1 MDTILGKEERIKT
14 NRTNKTF
21 FCKQMKQIEPIKPI
35 KLFWGI
41 VVHAGILWAAL
52 ALGYNSYKELMREIE
67 PLTRDMKDSI
77 KATFP
82 WAILLFSGLYFIFF
96 RLKNP
101 FKTNKT
107 NETNETNK
115 TFTPQHV
122 FLNIRQYGYV
132 ITFYAILLNLFFF
145 SEGRDI
151 LIPINLSVFYSV
163 ILLFVCFGV
172 SKLIDINYVKYSPK
186 AQEWLPPIIYRFLLN
201 NLPKVQAYIKERPSS
216 PFIIGFMAL
225 LIICAF
231 LLIFKAEKAAEQ
243 LANIAYFALVI
254 GVGIEVYRLIR
265 YGKHDTGNDE

>member
-1 MDTILGKEERIKT
+1 
-14 NRTNKTF
+14 
-21 FCKQMKQIEPIKPI
+21 MKQIEPIKPI

-41 VVHAGILWAAL
+41 VVHAGILWAVL

-67 PLTRDMKDSI
+67 PLSGEVKDSI
-77 KATFP
+77 KAVFP
-82 WAILLFSGLYFIFF
+82 WATLLFSGLYIIFL

-107 NETNETNK
+107 SSK
-115 TFTPQHV
+115 TFNLQHV
-122 FLNIRQYGYV
+122 FLNIRQY
-132 ITFYAILLNLFFF
+132 ISIFILYGVFMNVFFF

-201 NLPKVQAYIKERPSS
+201 NLPKAQAYIKERPSA
-216 PFIIGFMAL
+216 PFIIAFMVL

-243 LANIAYFALVI
+243 LANIAYFSLVV
-254 GVGIEVYRLIR
+254 GVGIELYQMIK